1 MVSKDEGLN
10 KGYCRAYNTYQT
22 QLSRGGD
29 GRPDFLERK
38 TCNWITETFQVV
50 NIFQRNFV
58 QYDAVADV
66 PIMLPLILFLDVP

>member
-1 MVSKDEGLN
+1 MASLN

-50 NIFQRNFV
+50 NIFHHNFV
-58 QYDAVADV
+58 QYNAVADV
-66 PIMLPLILFLDVP
+66 PIMLHLILFLDVP